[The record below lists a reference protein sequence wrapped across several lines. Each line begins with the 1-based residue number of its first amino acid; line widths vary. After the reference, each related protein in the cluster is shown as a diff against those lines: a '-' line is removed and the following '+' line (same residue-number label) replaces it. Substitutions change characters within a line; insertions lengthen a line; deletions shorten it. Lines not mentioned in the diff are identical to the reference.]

1 MRKLSYQAKMESFG
15 CTGFI
20 NPTKE
25 KDFRDLT
32 ICNTVILVRENLSP
46 KTYNTANQITVF

>member
-1 MRKLSYQAKMESFG
+1 MESFG